1 MRQAWRWRRQPS
13 SSTADRGLRFD
24 LIDGIE
30 EFEPGRWIRAHK
42 LTSRDE
48 PYWDTAG
55 SQPAMPPELVLESLC
70 QAGQWLLT
78 ATTGVARRGAL
89 VSVGDAEFLDAVHP
103 GDRLTLEASITRLD
117 DEAAVIDGEAR
128 VGQRVVLRA
137 EAVMAVL
144 VAASELDDPAITRR
158 RLEELIGTPV

>member
-1 MRQAWRWRRQPS
+1 
-13 SSTADRGLRFD
+13 LRFD
-24 LIDGIE
+24 LIDGIAG
-30 EFEPGRWIRAHK
+30 FEPGSWIRAHK
-42 LTSRDE
+42 LASPDE
-48 PYWDTAG
+48 PYWDLSGTK
-55 SQPAMPPELVLESLC
+55 PIMPPELVLESLC

-103 GDRLTLEASITRLD
+103 GEQLTLEAHLQRID

-128 VGQRVVLRA
+128 VGPRVVLRA

-144 VAASELDDPAITRR
+144 VDAGTLDDPAITRR
-158 RLEELIGTPV
+158 RLEDLIGKPA